1 MPIGDGGTMVP
12 MIVLCFLLAG
22 TFVAGSVAASA
33 AFLAQRDIAGVC
45 DGAALAAANAV
56 DRSAVG
62 SGGAAADSLPLSA
75 ASVAAA
81 VGRYGRTQGAGDGAA
96 FIAETDGTTVT
107 VTCRRTVRIPFGA
120 LLGYGDGLDRTAVAR
135 ARSPLG

>member
-1 MPIGDGGTMVP
+1 MVP
-12 MIVLCFLLAG
+12 MIMLCFLLAG

-75 ASVAAA
+75 ASVVTA
-81 VGRYGRTQGAGDGAA
+81 VGRYGRTQDNGAGDGTA
-96 FIAETDGTTVT
+96 FLAETDGTTVT

-135 ARSPLG
+135 ARSRLA